1 MVKLWHWGSSD
12 ALSSY
17 KQTEKSYSAKITKLL
32 FNVHGNKFG
41 VSDMDGYLHLY
52 QLLGCSFKS
61 YLTLRCHKVINDFL
75 FIDSSSLLLTIG
87 TSNDSYVISLWDTL
101 MPSSKSLIK
110 SYREADISSGTCA
123 AYSPLNHFAYCGNR
137 KGEVNIY
144 DVRTHKKLQK
154 FVASDSSVKALA
166 LDSEEYYIATGS
178 SEGNVKVGF
187 ELVVNKVKQAI
198 LDKQFWKQFWFL
210 I

>member
-1 MVKLWHWGSSD
+1 
-12 ALSSY
+12 
-17 KQTEKSYSAKITKLL
+17 
-32 FNVHGNKFG
+32 
-41 VSDMDGYLHLY
+41 
-52 QLLGCSFKS
+52 
-61 YLTLRCHKVINDFL
+61 
-75 FIDSSSLLLTIG
+75 
-87 TSNDSYVISLWDTL
+87 

>member
-1 MVKLWHWGSSD
+1 
-12 ALSSY
+12 
-17 KQTEKSYSAKITKLL
+17 
-32 FNVHGNKFG
+32 
-41 VSDMDGYLHLY
+41 MDGYLHLY

-101 MPSSKSLIK
+101 MPSNKSLIK

-144 DVRTHKKLQK
+144 DVRIHKKLQK
-154 FVASDSSVKALA
+154 FVASESSVKALD
-166 LDSEEYYIATGS
+166 LDAEEYYIATGS
-178 SEGNVKVGF
+178 SEGNVKVRG
-187 ELVVNKVKQAI
+187 EGGKLNMNLYMKNY
-198 LDKQFWKQFWFL
+198 FL
-210 I
+210 LCFQPSRFGI